1 MVRLFMKD
9 CMDDIWT
16 PIAGM
21 WWAVKGTGAKVDICM
36 RSSPG
41 LRCPGGEC
49 KSIRLMN
56 TAVYSNGYTVR
67 ARGRGGRGLETYADI
82 DVIPPSAIPRPVVPL
97 YARTVR
103 VNILI
108 PNRDVGYTSYTYN
121 VSVPTVTPVDV
132 VIPVGV
138 PTISKTLI
146 VTRIPS
152 SVFTGDTRTLIG
164 AVDVGGSPVTGEPVV
179 LKVDG
184 VVVDETVT
192 SNGVF
197 VFEYTFDEAGSRKL
211 VFESPATSAYPDY
224 GRDVKRVSVS
234 SVSPDIAERARI
246 EHEEYVA
253 RREALAEKRITIPE
267 FGYEPIFRRDVS
279 TVPAVEI
286 PFDEPEIPFDEP
298 EVQIPTRGSIHV
310 DLPIPPVDMPLIEIP
325 VAVWVDNIFK
335 GNAPITVS
343 DIKVG
348 PHSVVLKMAG
358 FNSPVMIVEV
368 NENEVSYVTG
378 VEMIP
383 L

>member
-1 MVRLFMKD
+1 MNNV
-9 CMDDIWT
+9 WT
-16 PIAGM
+16 PIAGI
-21 WWAVKGTGAKVDICM
+21 WWAVKGTSKTKVDICM
-36 RSSPG
+36 RGAPG

-49 KSIRLMN
+49 KEIRLN
-56 TAVYSNGYTVR
+56 QTYTFSNGYTVR
-67 ARGRGGRGLETYADI
+67 ARGSGGSYPGNYADI
-82 DVIPPSAIPRPVVPL
+82 DVIPPSIIPTTAVPFKT
-97 YARTVR
+97 RMVR
-103 VNILI
+103 VDILI
-108 PNRDVGYTSYTYN
+108 PNRDAGYTSYTYD
-121 VSVPTVTPVDV
+121 VSIPAVAPIGVKVP
-132 VIPVGV
+132 IGV

-164 AVDVGGSPVTGEPVV
+164 AVDVGGLPVTGEPVV

-197 VFEYTFDEAGSRKL
+197 VFEYLFDEAGSRKL

-246 EHEEYVA
+246 EHEEYIA
-253 RREALAEKRITIPE
+253 RREALAEKRIAIPE

-279 TVPAVEI
+279 IVPVVETPPI
-286 PFDEPEIPFDEP
+286 VPEIPFVEP
-298 EVQIPTRGSIHV
+298 EVQIPTRGLIHV

-358 FNSPVMIVEV
+358 FNSPVMTVEV
-368 NENEVSYVTG
+368 NENEVSYVTD